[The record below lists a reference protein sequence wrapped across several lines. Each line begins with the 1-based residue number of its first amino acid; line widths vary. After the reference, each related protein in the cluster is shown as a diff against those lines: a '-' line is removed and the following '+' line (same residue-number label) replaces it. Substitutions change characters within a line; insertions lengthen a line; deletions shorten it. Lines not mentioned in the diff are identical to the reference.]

1 MGYWIEDDSGY
12 LGDFASISGL
22 KEFRVWA
29 EGVGGAVGSFV
40 DQGMTE
46 NPSGLAD
53 ALDQQKAEGDVEDLR
68 KELLEMARG
77 ADGALVLTDG
87 SDGDDE
93 EDDGQEASAEEAMEL
108 GGGNPY
114 HAKDGKFATAGG
126 MKGQPAG
133 DKKAASREK
142 AINGMSAEMMTA
154 ALPIVTGRY
163 DYKATIKGGYKQIEK
178 ETGHLSFE
186 SVRATT
192 WVKALALA
200 TKKWGMKR

>member
-1 MGYWIEDDSGY
+1 MSGQPI
-12 LGDFASISGL
+12 SIAERWAMDADCL
-22 KEFRVWA
+22 VA
-29 EGVGGAVGSFV
+29 EG
-40 DQGMTE
+40 
-46 NPSGLAD
+46 P
-53 ALDQQKAEGDVEDLR
+53 DVTIPDF
-68 KELLEMARG
+68 
-77 ADGALVLTDG
+77 
-87 SDGDDE
+87 DE
-93 EDDGQEASAEEAMEL
+93 EHEDGQEPGAAAVADPAMEL